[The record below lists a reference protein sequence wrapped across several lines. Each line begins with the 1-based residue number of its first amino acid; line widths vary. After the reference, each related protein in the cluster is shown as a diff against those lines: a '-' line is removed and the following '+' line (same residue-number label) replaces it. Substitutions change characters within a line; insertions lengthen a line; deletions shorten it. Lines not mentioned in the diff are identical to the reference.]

1 MHAAPKDASRALP
14 NPLTESWEWSRQFES
29 DLVNR
34 CVKAA
39 KTGRNPASP
48 EEADIYRLS
57 AQLLKTRYPEEARKL
72 NNAATAYFGMSD
84 HKPRSFPQVVND
96 GLVRDV
102 PRFRQLMEH
111 AFAGLT
117 SW

>member
-1 MHAAPKDASRALP
+1 MHAAPKDESRPLP
-14 NPLTESWEWSRQFES
+14 NPLTERREWSRQFES

-39 KTGRNPASP
+39 RTGRNPASP

-72 NNAATAYFGMSD
+72 DNAAAAYFEVSG
-84 HKPRSFPQVVND
+84 HKPRRFPQVVND
-96 GLVRDV
+96 GLVGDV
-102 PRFRQLMEH
+102 PRFRQLLEN
-111 AFAGLT
+111 ALAG
-117 SW
+117 